1 MFSLEKLDLSNFITY
16 NVKNMSAMFFN
27 CSNLQFL
34 DISNFNVNK
43 NTNVNLCF
51 NGLNM
56 YFNIITN
63 DRILLNLLEK

>member
-1 MFSLEKLDLSNFITY
+1 
-16 NVKNMSAMFFN
+16 MSAMFFN